1 MKTETE
7 NNKLIAKF
15 MGNTTIRINVPFE
28 YDLGEELPTSGN
40 LCKSIADAEEE
51 VRTEIDEGVITGYEV
66 SMEAPEYDTSWDWLM
81 PVVEKCFEREEGAR
95 NVHMNLND
103 ALITINISEVYKAVV
118 EFIKW
123 YNNIPEPETLK
134 VDVVRVTKDNY
145 QSYDV
150 DMCHLED
157 VDLEKYRTFY
167 ALRNNKSI
175 IAEFCELEDGSY
187 GADVCNVQ
195 LSSTTQ
201 EGIIEEVLNEL
212 DGETV
217 KIVINK

>member
-81 PVVEKCFEREEGAR
+81 PVVEKILNTCAEIDELEKAAIITDQVPYIDCAYEE
-95 NVHMNLND
+95 
-103 ALITINISEVYKAVV
+103 VV
-118 EFIKW
+118 NFIKW